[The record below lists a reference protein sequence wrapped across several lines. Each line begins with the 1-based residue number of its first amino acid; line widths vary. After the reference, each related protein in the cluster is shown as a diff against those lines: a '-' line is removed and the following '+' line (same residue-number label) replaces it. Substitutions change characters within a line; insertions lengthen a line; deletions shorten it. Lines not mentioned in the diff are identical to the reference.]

1 MKKTLNWICIF
12 IIYFFSAP
20 VVSYSEIDRLAL
32 PQGGNVVSGNVN
44 INYAALDR
52 LNVNQSSNQ
61 AIVNW
66 QSFNVGKD
74 ASVHFNQ
81 PGSKASIL
89 NNVLSGRSII
99 NGSIYSNGR
108 LFLVNP
114 TGILTGPHSAI
125 KAEGAVLSSL
135 NLSKQNYL
143 NNNYQFNTNSNSSL
157 VNQGLIEGQYVAL
170 IAPQVN
176 NKGTIITSAATTI
189 AAGDDV
195 LLGISDSN
203 NLTVKVSPSKL
214 QAMAKNEGTIKTQ
227 NGIVT
232 IKTDAAQSLVDGV
245 VKLPNAKADGLVSEN
260 GVIKLVSNS
269 GSIKAKKIKID
280 AGSKGAAEI
289 SGNLNSSNENGKG
302 GTIEI
307 TAKDIDVN
315 AAKISADGN
324 TGGGKVLIGGDWQ
337 GSGDLLQA
345 TYVNVDDATIISA
358 NASTSGAGG
367 KIVLWSDIKDKNSI
381 TTVNGSLFAKGI
393 DGDGG
398 KIETSGS
405 VINTDRIIV
414 NASSKLSRGGLWLID
429 PYDYTIDATAVSNI
443 TSALNSG
450 TSVTVATSA
459 DNSNYGSGGSSSG
472 NGDITITSN
481 LQTTAD
487 SSTSATL
494 TLTAARHITLNNG
507 VSITDI
513 NSHSLSVAMNA
524 GGDITLQG
532 DIDVAGTVALT
543 TTSYS
548 GGSGGSPT
556 TVNFSYAGSAVS
568 WTVPSGVSSLT
579 IDAKGAGG
587 GYGYS
592 DPTYPGKGGRLQA
605 TFSATAGESLR
616 IRVGGRGENS
626 TQNPGGGA
634 AGKYVR
640 GSAQG
645 GFNGGGNASGTHYS
659 AGGGGGATDIRR
671 GGDALSNRIAVA
683 GGGGGQ
689 GAQRRGSAGGGG
701 NGHGGGTTG
710 ASGSNG
716 GYNHAT
722 GGGGGTQSAGGA
734 RGTGNQNNGT
744 AGSLGQGGAGGGSG
758 REGGGGG
765 GGYYGGGGG
774 GSSPSGG
781 GGGGGGGSNYI
792 LSGASSVTHTR
803 GGGGTYNAH
812 GSLSITYTASSTEYG
827 DIVINGDLKAGAG
840 VASNS
845 NRGSTVSTE
854 GDLTIAGD
862 ASIKDGITAD
872 SITNNGIMRWT
883 VNAGNLTTSHQ
894 ISGSGKL
901 FKYGSSNLTLSNS
914 QSYTGDTEIYS
925 GTLINNST
933 LSDSTDLILTGGNY
947 TANATDT
954 VASISTSNS
963 SSTLTIASSQILT
976 TSTSSDTTFAGII
989 AGSGGFKK
997 AGSGTLTLSGTNTY
1011 TGGTDITAGGILIT
1025 NDRNLGAVPGSA
1037 DADNVIIRNGATL
1050 ATGNTNVTMAAN
1062 RGFNVPSGTAKLLK
1076 YTRKSWTLNNP
1087 ISGSGGV
1094 NFDDSTASGG
1104 NGGGGGRY
1112 YLKVANTYTGDT
1124 LISFRGTRDPGV
1136 VVDHNNAFQNT
1147 TVDFNNTNIPNANE
1161 TSEPLLWFRTTAP
1174 VLGGLK
1180 GDRDLINE
1188 QSFTANA
1195 VLNIGNNNEDTT
1207 FSGRI
1212 RDGQRTYGIKKIG
1225 TGSLTLT
1232 GSNSYSGGTTLA
1244 GGSISGYSGDLSL
1257 APTSAITLSSNLSSP
1272 SLSGSANINLSS
1284 YTLTIGSDNTS
1295 TSYTGV
1301 ISGTGG
1307 MVKQGSGTLTLTG
1320 TQTYTGDTTIS
1331 AGTLTVSGSG
1341 SLNSGNYAGAIAN
1354 SGTLNYASSTSQTLS
1369 GVISGTGSVTKS
1381 GSSTLTLS
1389 GNNTYSG
1396 DTTISAGTINV
1407 SGKIGNG
1414 SYSGAIANSGTFIMS
1429 SSTAHTLSG
1438 AISGSGGI
1446 TKSGS
1451 GNLTLSG
1458 SNNFT
1463 GTITLSNGTL
1473 IGASDNALGSAPTIA
1488 ASNSPTFQTSSGSIT
1503 LPSLTVTGEINLTS
1517 DIITTGAQSYSAAT
1531 TIGAS
1536 SGSAITVRT
1545 TNSNITFSD
1554 DVKLYQNTA
1563 INSGSGGG
1571 TITFG
1576 GDMYTHNSASAERN
1590 LVVNA
1595 GTGDVT
1601 FSGSITGGG
1610 DYSPGFTE
1618 GNFTQKSDL
1627 DFSGTF
1633 LNAANISGTATTIDD
1648 VTFKKARAS
1657 DGNHSN
1663 MTFVFQNEIGS
1674 WNSVLNYG
1682 DSGLNNLMKGIRWS
1696 GWNNSAPTVTFTNAT
1711 AGKKYKIQALFKE
1724 RCCNRYFDVYVDG
1737 TKIKDDF
1744 KPRNAGN
1751 DNSAS
1756 ARYLTYQF
1764 QAASSNIQFRL
1775 SGRTGETSGSKLHGN
1790 DANPILNAISVEE
1803 VNAGKKINNL
1813 TVSGAAV
1820 SAAGIEVTGNMSIT
1834 NSGTSSVTGVVA
1846 GSGDFTKAGSGM
1858 LSLTGANTY
1867 SGDTTV
1873 SAGTLRLSGTGTLGS
1888 GSYSGAI
1895 TNNGIFRY
1903 SSSSAQTLSGV
1914 ISGTGR
1920 VDANSS
1926 SAALTLTGTNTYTG
1940 GTRIAGGSIVA
1951 GSARALGA
1959 TPTINATST
1968 SSQLTVSSGLTLPS
1982 LTVTGS
1988 AIRLNSG
1995 VTTTGAQSYAGDVL
2009 IASGTRASPVT
2020 FGTTNSNISF
2030 KKTLKGQGNAK
2041 ARSLTINAG
2050 TGNVLF
2056 GDRVGYAFN
2065 NQTFDA
2071 NNTADSFYKMTVTAG
2086 TTSIKG
2092 DVMTYEEQTYNSNID
2107 IGSTGSNGLTR
2118 TLLSMDPKV
2127 IINGNIND
2135 TVANRHTL
2143 VAKAVAIRR
2152 EGQTPGTPDVSYNGT
2167 IGQTKKLAGYSGAT
2181 GYQVVASN
2189 YGTID
2194 TSENFGAVTGG
2205 TQTNGKIGG
2214 SGSGNGS
2221 QSNKRRAQKSANAVA
2236 KSAKTTIADA
2246 GKNLIAT
2253 LFGGGPSGGGRTF
2266 SKSIEVVMPGD
2277 SGFNQPGPETG
2288 SGANI
2293 DADFSSPG
2301 NNQSSPSFEPRGN
2314 NSISGAPKTN
2324 AQGGNFSSTNRGS
2337 GSSKPRSIKELFSSR
2352 DFKNQFGSR
2361 KEMRQFKRE
2370 FRQNLRQNP
2379 GSRKSFNKAL
2389 RQGMDPTDPKAFEN
2403 ASPEQRKAFDEFR
2416 KRATPEEQKAF
2427 RKLKN
2432 GEEDPRKS
2440 IDKSKEKMD
2449 GKSKDNK
2456 KLEDDDEQKKK
2467 NRNAKAN

>member
-1 MKKTLNWICIF
+1 MKKIINWICIF
-12 IIYFFSAP
+12 IIYFFSSPIVA
-20 VVSYSEIDRLAL
+20 YSEIDRLAL

-52 LNVNQSSNQ
+52 LNVNQTSNQ

-66 QSFNVGKD
+66 QSFNVGRD

-125 KAEGAVLSSL
+125 KAEGAVLSTL

-232 IKTDAAQSLVDGV
+232 IKTDAAQSLVDEV

-289 SGNLNSSNENGKG
+289 SGSLNSNNENGKG

-315 AAKISADGN
+315 AAKISADGK
-324 TGGGKVLIGGDWQ
+324 TGGGTVLIGGDWQ
-337 GSGDLLQA
+337 GSGELLQA
-345 TYVNVDDATIISA
+345 TYVNVDDVTIISA
-358 NASTSGAGG
+358 NATASGGGG
-367 KIVLWSDIKDKNSI
+367 KIVLWSDIKNTNSI

-393 DGDGG
+393 DGEGG

-429 PYDYTIDATAVSNI
+429 PYDYTIDSTAVSNI

-459 DNSNYGSGGSSSG
+459 DNSSYGSGGSSSG

-494 TLTAARHITLNNG
+494 TLTAARHITLNSG

-556 TVNFSYAGSAVS
+556 TVNFNYTGAAVS

-634 AGKYVR
+634 VGKYVK

-671 GGDALSNRIAVA
+671 GGDNLSNRIAVA

-734 RGTGNQNNGT
+734 RGTGNQNHGT

-792 LSGASSVTHTR
+792 LSGATSVTHTR
-803 GGGGTYNAH
+803 GGGATYNAH

-840 VASNS
+840 IASNS

-894 ISGSGKL
+894 ISGTGKL
-901 FKYGSSNLTLSNS
+901 FKYGSSNLTFSNS
-914 QSYTGDTEIYS
+914 QSYTGDTEVYS

-933 LSDSTDLILTGGNY
+933 LSDSTDLILTEGNY

-954 VASISTSNS
+954 VASISSSNS
-963 SSTLTIASSQILT
+963 SSTLSIASGQTFT
-976 TSTSSDTTFAGII
+976 TSTSSNTTFAGVI

-1050 ATGNTNVTMAAN
+1050 ATGNANVTMAAN

-1147 TVDFNNTNIPNANE
+1147 TVDYNNTNIPNANE

-1244 GGSISGYSGDLSL
+1244 GGSISGYSGDLTL
-1257 APTSAITLSSNLSSP
+1257 APTSAITLTSNLSSP

-1284 YTLTIGSDNTS
+1284 YTLTVGSDDSS

-1301 ISGTGG
+1301 ISGTGALI
-1307 MVKQGSGTLTLTG
+1307 KQGSGTLTLTG
-1320 TQTYTGDTTIS
+1320 TQTYTGNTTIS

-1407 SGKIGNG
+1407 SGRIGDG
-1414 SYSGAIANSGTFIMS
+1414 SYSGAIANSGTFILS

-1488 ASNSPTFQTSSGSIT
+1488 ASNSPTFQTSSSSIT

-1554 DVKLYQNTA
+1554 EVKLYQNTT

-1571 TITFG
+1571 SITFG

-1590 LVVNA
+1590 LIVNA

-1610 DYSPGFTE
+1610 DYSAGFTQ
-1618 GNFTQKSDL
+1618 GSFTNESDL

-1633 LNAANISGTATTIDD
+1633 LNAINIAGNAVTVGDAAFQRGHAGYNTSNSNESFQNQITSWNATTW
-1648 VTFKKARAS
+1648 S
-1657 DGNHSN
+1657 S
-1663 MTFVFQNEIGS
+1663 
-1674 WNSVLNYG
+1674 
-1682 DSGLNNLMKGIRWS
+1682 SGLTELMRGIRWS
-1696 GWNNSAPTVTFTNAT
+1696 GGTSHSPYVQFTNAT

-1737 TKIKDDF
+1737 TKIVDDF
-1744 KPRNAGN
+1744 KPQLSGGN
-1751 DNSAS
+1751 SGS
-1756 ARYLTYQF
+1756 TGRYLTYQF
-1764 QAASSNIQFRL
+1764 EASSSNVMFRM
-1775 SGRTGETSGSKLHGN
+1775 SGRTSENGGSRLHSN
-1790 DANPILNAISVEE
+1790 DVNPILNAISIEE

-1820 SAAGIEVTGNMSIT
+1820 SAAGIEVTGDVSIT

-1858 LSLTGANTY
+1858 LSLTGTNTY

-1873 SAGTLRLSGTGTLGS
+1873 SAGTLRLSGSGTLGS

-1926 SAALTLTGTNTYTG
+1926 STALTLTGTNTYTG

-1988 AIRLNSG
+1988 AIRLNSAIK
-1995 VTTTGAQSYAGDVL
+1995 TTGAQSYGGNVL
-2009 IASGTRASPVT
+2009 VAAGTRASPVSFT
-2020 FGTTNSNISF
+2020 TTNSNISF
-2030 KKTLKGQGNAK
+2030 AKTLKGQGNAK

-2065 NQTFDA
+2065 NETFDA

-2086 TTSIKG
+2086 TTTIKG
-2092 DVMTYEEQTYNSNID
+2092 DVMTYEEQTYNSNIN
-2107 IGSTGSNGLTR
+2107 IGSTGANGLTR

-2127 IINGNIND
+2127 IINGNVND

-2152 EGQTPGTPDVSYNGT
+2152 DGQTPGTPDVTYNGT

-2181 GYQVVASN
+2181 GYQVASTN

-2194 TSENFGAVTGG
+2194 TGESFGSVTGG

-2214 SGSGNGS
+2214 SGNGNGS
-2221 QSNKRRAQKSANAVA
+2221 QSNKRRAQKSANAVV
-2236 KSAKTTIADA
+2236 KNAKTTISDA

-2277 SGFNQPGPETG
+2277 AGFNKPGPQSG

-2301 NNQSSPSFEPRGN
+2301 NNQSSSSFEPRGN
-2314 NSISGAPKTN
+2314 NSISGAPTTN
-2324 AQGGNFSSTNRGS
+2324 TQGGNFSSLGQGS

-2361 KEMRQFKRE
+2361 QEMRQFKRE
-2370 FRQNLRQNP
+2370 FRQQLRQNP

-2389 RQGMDPTDPKAFEN
+2389 RQGMDPMDPKSFEN
-2403 ASPEQRKAFDEFR
+2403 ATPQQRKAFDEFR

-2427 RKLKN
+2427 RKFKD
-2432 GEEDPRKS
+2432 GEKDLRRS
-2440 IDKSKEKMD
+2440 SDKSKEKID
-2449 GKSKDNK
+2449 RKSKDNK
-2456 KLEDDDEQKKK
+2456 KLEDDDDKKK
-2467 NRNAKAN
+2467 KDGNAKAN